1 MRLIGKCD
9 VFLTLIIWWT
19 INGDGRMIGDQF
31 EMYRWMTDGVVCS
44 LGVSSG
50 TLSWLDL
57 MGKCWMDLK

>member
-1 MRLIGKCD
+1 MEMG
-9 VFLTLIIWWT
+9 
-19 INGDGRMIGDQF
+19 GRRIIGDQF